1 MSHVSSEIRSLQD
14 DLFRSKVQRAR
25 RMTADERM
33 MEGLH
38 LFDRCLS
45 LMRDG
50 IRSTHPEFNS
60 EQVEKEVRRR
70 LAIARRLDDA
80 ELYRDA
86 GVISDDE

>member
-1 MSHVSSEIRSLQD
+1 MSPVSPELQALQD
-14 DLFRSKVQRAR
+14 DLFRSKVRRAR
-25 RMTADERM
+25 RMTCDERM

-38 LFDRCLS
+38 LFNRCMS

-50 IRSTHPEFNS
+50 IRAQHPEFGP
-60 EQVEKEVRRR
+60 EQIEKEVARR

-80 ELYRDA
+80 GLYRDA